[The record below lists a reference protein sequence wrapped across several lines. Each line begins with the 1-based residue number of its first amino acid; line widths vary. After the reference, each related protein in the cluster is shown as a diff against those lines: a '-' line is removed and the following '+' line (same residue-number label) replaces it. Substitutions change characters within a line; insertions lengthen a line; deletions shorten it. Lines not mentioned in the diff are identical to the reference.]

1 MGVNTPNLSV
11 SLGRLVLRN
20 PVMVASGTMGYGLEY
35 ARLVDL
41 SLLGALVL
49 RSLTLEPQAGYP
61 PPRVAETPA
70 GMVHAL
76 GLQNEGVESF
86 LWETLPRLRELG
98 VPLIASLAGNTAQEY
113 RVLAQRLNRAYGIA
127 GLELNLAWQ
136 VEQPLS
142 PQFVAEVISMVRR
155 TTELPIIAKLPLD
168 FSQLISLAR
177 SAMEAGADALC
188 LIQSPP
194 ALAVDPHRRR
204 FRLAHPVGGLSGPAL
219 KPLALWAV
227 QQVHQALPA
236 APLIGVGGI
245 TSEEDAI
252 EFLLVGAS
260 AIQVGTATYLQP
272 TISVEILQGL
282 QRYLAE
288 GGFTSICE
296 LVGAIRTEP
305 LRLFEKSDGDGVNS
319 NR

>member
-1 MGVNTPNLSV
+1 MNAPGLSV
-11 SLGRLVLRN
+11 SLGRLALRN

-41 SLLGALVL
+41 SQLGALVL

-70 GMVHAL
+70 GIAHAL

-86 LWETLPRLRELG
+86 LLETLPCLRELG
-98 VPLIASLAGNTAQEY
+98 VPLIASLAGKTAQEY
-113 RVLAQRLNRAYGIA
+113 GALAHRLNRAQGIA
-127 GLELNLAWQ
+127 GLELSLAWQ

-142 PQFVAEVISMVRR
+142 PQFVAEVVSMVRR

-194 ALAVDPHRRR
+194 ALVVDPHRRR
-204 FRLAHPVGGLSGPAL
+204 FRLAHRIGGLSGPAL

-227 QQVHQALPA
+227 WQVHQALPS

-245 TSEEDAI
+245 TSWEDAV
-252 EFLLVGAS
+252 EFFLVGAS

-272 TISVEILQGL
+272 TTSVEVLRGL
-282 QRYLAE
+282 QQYLAE
-288 GGFTSICE
+288 EGFANIRQ
-296 LVGAIRTEP
+296 LIGAIQAEP
-305 LRLFEKSDGDGVNS
+305 LDFS
-319 NR
+319 